1 MSKKDPHIEETI
13 EKLIE
18 LSRSYEGALKC
29 ANEIISMKNRMI
41 ELCEQE
47 TALYKKEVSRLHRSM
62 FWLSVCLGA
71 ISVGSL
77 LSYIL

>member
-18 LSRSYEGALKC
+18 LSRSYQEALEC
-29 ANEIISMKNRMI
+29 ANEIISMKNRLI

-47 TALYKKEVSRLHRSM
+47 TALYKKEVSRLHRLM